1 MENNRRYVPNYF
13 MPNDEDEQLR
23 LQIVHQVYL
32 SMLKSK
38 LTTVP
43 LRNPAKIL
51 DIGTGTGEWAIGM
64 AETYPKADVTGVD
77 LSAIQ
82 PTAVPPNVFFEIFD
96 AEDDDDW
103 TYPENF
109 FDLIHFRNMAG
120 SFRSWDLMYERA
132 YRHLKPGG
140 WIEVVDF
147 DDQENGLFH
156 YLGKDSE
163 VRSWFLALRDASS
176 RAGKEINHMHLL
188 PERIANAGF
197 QDVGVTKNDVPMGAW
212 PTDPNV
218 RSTAKLWLVACLAGF
233 EAYSLRPLTRDLGW
247 SAEEVHRMCEKIEM
261 ELKSFALDKE
271 KAEGMSVAITI
282 VVGRKPMSPSDDDAA
297 RFGNGYGLEM
307 DDAQPDC
314 KRIKTRA
321 SSQEEIETPRQQDD
335 SDFAIEPEMM
345 QELRNRFRRARDV
358 AQDGPISNGINL
370 PYRAS
375 GRDVEMKL

>member
-1 MENNRRYVPNYF
+1 VENNRRYVQNYF

-23 LQIVHQVYL
+23 LQIIHQVYL
-32 SMLKSK
+32 SMLDSK
-38 LTTVP
+38 LTTVS
-43 LRNPAKIL
+43 LRNPTKIL

-64 AETYPKADVTGVD
+64 AETYPQADVTGVD

-103 TYPENF
+103 TYPENS

-147 DDQENGLFH
+147 DDQENGFYS

-163 VRSWFLALRDASS
+163 LRSWHLALIDASN
-176 RAGKEINHMHLL
+176 RAGKGLNHSHLD

-197 QDVGVTKNDVPMGAW
+197 QDVDVTRNDVPMGAW
-212 PTDPNV
+212 PTDPSV

-247 SAEEVHRMCEKIEM
+247 SAEEVHRICKKIET

-282 VVGRKPMSPSDDDAA
+282 VVGRKPMSPSDEDAA
-297 RFGNGYGLEM
+297 RLGNRYGLEV
-307 DDAQPDC
+307 DDDQPDC
-314 KRIKTRA
+314 KRVKTRA
-321 SSQEEIETPRQQDD
+321 SSQEEIATSRQGDD
-335 SDFAIEPEMM
+335 SDFVIVPEMM
-345 QELRNRFRRARDV
+345 QELRKRFRRAGDI
-358 AQDGPISNGINL
+358 AQDGTTSNGVNMA
-370 PYRAS
+370 YRGSA
-375 GRDVEMKL
+375 GDVEMKL